1 MKLLRVLFRAFV
13 LIAVLYALYSVA
25 VPTPMLTEFAR
36 EQVDNIAHQGGNLE
50 YPDSTLIAYDAALK
64 SNVDVLEVDVH
75 LTRDNHLVVIHDD
88 KVDRT
93 TNGKG
98 AVRDYTLAE
107 LKVLDAAY
115 WWPYHSND
123 DINKQQVP
131 INQDF
136 PYRGMGA
143 SIPTLDEMFQRY
155 PHHRFTIELKDNS
168 APLRNALIAKIDEYD
183 RWGSTLVASFYLD
196 TLQQLRSAQPQ
207 AQTYAGESEI
217 KLFYV
222 LQLLRLEKLFPYSVD
237 AFAVPMT
244 SGGLNLA
251 TPRFVQAAHNAGILV
266 HYWTINAEAD
276 MKRLLEI
283 GADGIMTDRPALLYQ
298 LQTGRK
304 PVNLL

>member
-1 MKLLRVLFRAFV
+1 MKLLRLLIRAFLLV
-13 LIAVLYALYSVA
+13 AVLYALYCVA
-25 VPTPMLTEFAR
+25 VPTPTLAEFAQ
-36 EQVDNIAHQGGNLE
+36 EQIDNIAHQGGNLE
-50 YPDSTLIAYDAALK
+50 YPDATLMAYDAALL
-64 SNVDVLEVDVH
+64 SQVDVLEVDVH

-88 KVDRT
+88 TVDRT

-98 AVRDYTLAE
+98 AIRNYTLAE

-115 WWPYHSND
+115 WWPYHPYD

-131 INQDF
+131 INQAF

-143 SIPTLDEMFQRY
+143 TIPTLDEMFQRY
-155 PHHRFTIELKDNS
+155 PHHRFTIELKDNTDD
-168 APLRNALIAKIDEYD
+168 LRAALIAKIEEYD
-183 RWGSTLVASFYLD
+183 RWGNTIIASFYLE
-196 TLQQLRSAQPQ
+196 TLQQLRMAKSE
-207 AQTYAGESEI
+207 AQTYASESEI

-222 LQLLRLEKLFPYSVD
+222 LQLLRLEKLFPYSAD
-237 AFAVPMT
+237 AFAIPMT
-244 SGGLNLA
+244 SGNFNLA
-251 TPRFVQAAHNAGILV
+251 TPRFIQAAHNAGILV

-276 MKRLLEI
+276 MQRLLEI

>member
-1 MKLLRVLFRAFV
+1 MKLLRILSRAFI
-13 LIAVLYALYSVA
+13 LMAVLYAVYFVA
-25 VPTPMLTEFAR
+25 VPTPTVSEFAR
-36 EQVDNIAHQGGNLE
+36 QQVDNIAHQGGNLE
-50 YPDSTLIAYDAALK
+50 YPDSTLIAYDAALR
-64 SNVDVLEVDVH
+64 SNVDVLEMDVH

-88 KVDRT
+88 TVDRT

-98 AVRDYTLAE
+98 AVADYTLAE

-123 DINKQQVP
+123 DVAKQQVP
-131 INQDF
+131 VNQDF
-136 PYRGMGA
+136 PYRGAGA
-143 SIPTLDEMFQRY
+143 TIPTLDEMFQRY

-168 APLRNALIAKIDEYD
+168 DELRTALIAKIDEYD
-183 RWGSTLVASFYLD
+183 RWSTILVASFYLE
-196 TLQQLRSAQPQ
+196 TLQQLRQAKPQ
-207 AQTYAGESEI
+207 AQTYAAESEI

-222 LQLLRLEKLFPYSVD
+222 LQLLRLEKLYPYSID

-244 SGGLNLA
+244 SGGLSLA
-251 TPRFVQAAHNAGILV
+251 TPRFIQAAHNAGILV
-266 HYWTINAEAD
+266 HYWTINTEAD
-276 MKRLLEI
+276 MQQLLEI